1 MNLHRVAEIARAIL
15 YEGYILYPYRP
26 SAIKNRQR
34 WTFGGVFPRAWA
46 ETEGGDPWH
55 MQTQCLLRG
64 DAAAAV
70 EVRVRFLQIVVREVY
85 KLDPPGDAAAMRDS
99 AGEKVAALEFAGTRL
114 LPWEEAIE
122 REIVVPELPLADL
135 RGGAVSVPFGIAKVS
150 AREPVADAG
159 LVAGYVMRTAA
170 ALRGAI
176 AIAADEV
183 ARGVYRLSVRI
194 ENTTPWPAG
203 ERRRE
208 IAQRLAFA
216 STHTIL
222 GVRGGAFLSLIDPPA
237 ELREAAAA
245 CVNQGAWPVLV
256 GGERDSDTMLA
267 APIILYDDPQI
278 APESPGDLFDGTEI
292 DEILTLRILAM
303 TETEKQEMAAADTH
317 ARALLE
323 RVEALTPAQFGRLHG
338 AMRRPGSQVD
348 LATGD
353 RACEKIEERRGHR
366 GASFETAASR
376 LPQDEGF
383 FNSIDNTPHAE
394 ERPWARLEARTVP
407 MQRPASGSR
416 QLFHTLED
424 GGGPVGDAKR
434 GLALLLVDGRRL
446 AVGAHVRLNPKR
458 RADIMDIVLKNQ
470 EAVIE
475 AIERDFEDRVHV
487 AVTLLDDP
495 GRDLGLDR
503 FPGHRFFFAEDEVEL
518 LDPEGG
524 R

>member
-1 MNLHRVAEIARAIL
+1 MNLDRIAEIARAIL

-135 RGGAVSVPFGIAKVS
+135 RAGAVSVPFGIAQVS

-159 LVAGYVMRTAA
+159 LFTGYLMRTGA
-170 ALRGAI
+170 ALCGSI

-183 ARGVYRLSVRI
+183 ARGVYRLTVRI
-194 ENTTPWPAG
+194 ENTTPWPVG
-203 ERRRE
+203 DRHRE

-348 LATGD
+348 LAPGD
-353 RACEKIEERRGHR
+353 DIGRDGGLR
-366 GASFETAASR
+366 
-376 LPQDEGF
+376 
-383 FNSIDNTPHAE
+383 HAE
-394 ERPWARLEARTVP
+394 EARPGI
-407 MQRPASGSR
+407 AS
-416 QLFHTLED
+416 
-424 GGGPVGDAKR
+424 
-434 GLALLLVDGRRL
+434 LLVDGRRL
-446 AVGAHVRLNPKR
+446 AVGARVRLNPKR
-458 RADIMDIVLKNQ
+458 RADIMDIVLKDQ

>member
-1 MNLHRVAEIARAIL
+1 MNLLRVAEIARAIL

-64 DAAAAV
+64 NADAAV
-70 EVRVRFLQIVVREVY
+70 EVRVCFLQIVVREVY
-85 KLDPPGDAAAMRDS
+85 KLDLQGDDAEA
-99 AGEKVAALEFAGTRL
+99 AGEKVAAPV
-114 LPWEEAIE
+114 PWEEAIE
-122 REIVVPELPLADL
+122 REIVVPELPIVGL
-135 RGGAVSVPFGIAKVS
+135 RDGPVSVPFDIPEVS
-150 AREPVADAG
+150 EREPVADAG

-170 ALRGAI
+170 ALRGSI

-183 ARGVYRLSVRI
+183 AGGVYRLSVRI
-194 ENTTPWPAG
+194 ENTTPWPVG
-203 ERRRE
+203 KRRRE
-208 IAQRLAFA
+208 NAQRSALA

-222 GVRGGAFLSLIDPPA
+222 GVRDGAFLSLIDPPA

-256 GGERDSDTMLA
+256 GGEWDSDTMLA
-267 APIILYDDPQI
+267 APIILYDNPRI

-303 TETEKQEMAAADTH
+303 TDAEKQEMAAADTH

-348 LATGD
+348 LA
-353 RACEKIEERRGHR
+353 A
-366 GASFETAASR
+366 GAA
-376 LPQDEGF
+376 
-383 FNSIDNTPHAE
+383 
-394 ERPWARLEARTVP
+394 
-407 MQRPASGSR
+407 
-416 QLFHTLED
+416 
-424 GGGPVGDAKR
+424 
-434 GLALLLVDGRRL
+434 L
-446 AVGAHVRLNPKR
+446 AVGARVRLNPKR
-458 RADIMDIVLKNQ
+458 RADIIDIVLKDQ

-487 AVTLLDDP
+487 AVTLVDDP

-503 FPGHRFFFAEDEVEL
+503 YPGHRFFFAEDEVEL
-518 LDPEGG
+518 LEPEGG